1 MQSTI
6 LHLIFIDPDID
17 TLQHIAT
24 KTTIFVVK
32 INVTS
37 KLPPRQTNWQIFYMH
52 LAHKSQKAK
61 AHFEIVMK
69 NK

>member
-6 LHLIFIDPDID
+6 LHLLFIDPDI
-17 TLQHIAT
+17 AP